1 MFRSGFALLALSAA
15 TASAAETYLPPAAA
29 QQWQAYANCA
39 AGYQANWQDRLT
51 DPRRT
56 RDMSNMIH
64 DQSDDY
70 KKAAIGFYQ
79 SEQKASPE
87 DAHRNVT
94 DYLEANIG
102 GFLAMDAAG
111 TLEAYLDTCPQL
123 EANDAK

>member
-1 MFRSGFALLALSAA
+1 MFRSSFVLLAISAA
-15 TASAAETYLPPAAA
+15 TASAAEVPSPPVAA
-29 QQWQAYANCA
+29 QQWQTYANCA

-56 RDMSNMIH
+56 HDMSNMIH
-64 DQSDDY
+64 DQSEDY
-70 KKAAIGFYQ
+70 KKAATGFYQ

-87 DAHRNVT
+87 EASRNVA
-94 DYLEANIG
+94 DYLAANIG

-123 EANDAK
+123 EANDTK

>member
-1 MFRSGFALLALSAA
+1 MFLSGFALLALWAA
-15 TASAAETYLPPAAA
+15 TASAAETYAPPVAT

-51 DPRRT
+51 DPHRT
-56 RDMSNMIH
+56 HDMSNMIH

-79 SEQKASPE
+79 SEQKSSPE
-87 DAHRNVT
+87 DANRYVA
-94 DYLEANIG
+94 DYLAANIG
-102 GFLAMDAAG
+102 GFLAMDAVG

-123 EANDAK
+123 EANDTK

>member
-1 MFRSGFALLALSAA
+1 MFRSGFALLALSAV
-15 TASAAETYLPPAAA
+15 TASAAETHSPPVAA

-39 AGYQANWQDRLT
+39 TGYQANWQDRLT
-51 DPRRT
+51 DPHRT
-56 RDMSNMIH
+56 HDMSNMIH

-87 DAHRNVT
+87 DASRNVA
-94 DYLEANIG
+94 DYLAANIA
-102 GFLAMDAAG
+102 GFLAMDAAE

-123 EANDAK
+123 EPNDTK